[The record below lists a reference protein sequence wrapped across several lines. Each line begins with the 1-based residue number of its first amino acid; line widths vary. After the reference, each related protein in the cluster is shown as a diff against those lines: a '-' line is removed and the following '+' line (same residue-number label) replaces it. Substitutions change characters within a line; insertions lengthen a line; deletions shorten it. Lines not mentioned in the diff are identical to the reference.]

1 MSARSI
7 GTIEA
12 RQLRRSRSDRTLA
25 GVCGGL
31 AAYFEIHPAVFR
43 VAFVV
48 LTLLG
53 GAGVLIYVAAA
64 AVMPAEGREDSF
76 ATATLRDLRDRRWPL
91 AGLGLVVVCAALVL
105 SRLALWPG
113 GDAWMFLLLVGALI
127 LWIAR
132 RGLAAADAAGAPAL
146 ALEDSLR
153 VRRRRRRLGVVLAS
167 ALALLLGIAAV
178 FTAVFDVHLRDGVD
192 ERVHV
197 VTSMGELRDEYR
209 LGVGTLHLDLRSL
222 QLPPGATYVEARVDV
237 GSLRVVVPE
246 GVALRS
252 RATARLGEI
261 DLLGDFVDGAG
272 VEASLDQTGDRVLVL
287 DAHVGL
293 GGLRIVRALP

>member
-1 MSARSI
+1 VNARS
-7 GTIEA
+7 TDTVEA

-64 AVMPAEGREDSF
+64 AVMPAEGQTDSF
-76 ATATLRDLRDRRWPL
+76 ATATLRGLRDRRWPL
-91 AGLGLVVVCAALVL
+91 VGLALVVVGGALAL

-113 GDAWMFLLLVGALI
+113 GDAWVFLFLAGALI

-132 RGLAAADAAGAPAL
+132 QGLAAEDAPAL
-146 ALEDSLR
+146 APEDARR
-153 VRRRRRRLGVVLAS
+153 VRRRRRRLGLVVAS
-167 ALALLLGIAAV
+167 ALALVLGLVAV
-178 FTAVFDVHLRDGVD
+178 FVAVFDVHLRHGVD

-197 VTSMGELRDEYR
+197 VTTMDDLRDDYR
-209 LGVGTLHLDLRSL
+209 LGVGTLRLDLRSL
-222 QLPPGATYVEARVDV
+222 PLPAGTTRMDARVDV
-237 GSLRVVVPE
+237 GVLRIVVPE
-246 GVALRS
+246 GVALRV

-261 DLLGDFVDGAG
+261 DVLGDSVDGAG
-272 VEASLDQTGDRVLVL
+272 VEAGLDQTGERVLVL

-293 GGLRIVRALP
+293 GGLRVVRALP

>member
-1 MSARSI
+1 VSARST
-7 GTIEA
+7 GTLEA

-31 AAYFEIHPAVFR
+31 AAYFEIHPADFR

-64 AVMPAEGREDSF
+64 AVMPAEGRTDSF
-76 ATATLRDLRDRRWPL
+76 ATAVLRDVRDRRWPL
-91 AGLGLVVVCAALVL
+91 AGLGLLLVGGALAL

-113 GDAWMFLLLVGALI
+113 GDAWVFLLLVGGLI

-132 RGLAAADAAGAPAL
+132 RGLAEEDVPAL
-146 ALEDSLR
+146 AREDSLR
-153 VRRRRRRLGVVLAS
+153 VRRRRRRLGLAAAS
-167 ALALLLGIAAV
+167 ALALLLGLAAV
-178 FTAVFDVHLRDGVD
+178 FTAVFDVHLRHGVD

-197 VTSMGELRDEYR
+197 VASVDELRDEYR
-209 LGVGTLHLDLRSL
+209 LGVGTLRLDLRAL
-222 QLPPGATYVEARVDV
+222 ALPVGTTRVAARVDV
-237 GSLRVVVPE
+237 GVLRVVVPE
-246 GVALRS
+246 GVALRV

-261 DLLGDFVDGAG
+261 DLLGQVVDGPGAEAG
-272 VEASLDQTGDRVLVL
+272 LDQTGDRVLVL

-293 GGLRIVRALP
+293 GGLRIARALP

>member
-1 MSARSI
+1 VNARS
-7 GTIEA
+7 TDTLEA

-53 GAGVLIYVAAA
+53 GAGVLIYLAAA
-64 AVMPAEGREDSF
+64 AVMPAEGQVDSF
-76 ATATLRDLRDRRWPL
+76 ATATLRGVRDRRWPL
-91 AGLGLVVVCAALVL
+91 IGLALVVVGGALAL

-113 GDAWMFLLLVGALI
+113 GDAWVFLLLVGALI

-132 RGLAAADAAGAPAL
+132 QGLAAEDAPAL
-146 ALEDSLR
+146 ALEDARR
-153 VRRRRRRLGVVLAS
+153 VRRRRRRLGLVVAS
-167 ALALLLGIAAV
+167 ALALVLGLVAV
-178 FTAVFDVHLRDGVD
+178 FVAVFDVHLRHGVD

-197 VTSMGELRDEYR
+197 VTAMDELRDDYR
-209 LGVGTLHLDLRSL
+209 LGVGTLRLDLRSL
-222 QLPPGATYVEARVDV
+222 PLPAGTTRMDARVDV
-237 GSLRVVVPE
+237 GVLRIVVPE
-246 GVALRS
+246 GVALRV

-261 DLLGDFVDGAG
+261 DVLGDSVDGAG
-272 VEASLDQTGDRVLVL
+272 VEAGLDQTGERVLVL

-293 GGLRIVRALP
+293 GGLRVVRALP

>member
-1 MSARSI
+1 MNARS
-7 GTIEA
+7 TDTVEA

-64 AVMPAEGREDSF
+64 AVMPAEGQTDSF
-76 ATATLRDLRDRRWPL
+76 ATATLRGLRDRRWPL
-91 AGLGLVVVCAALVL
+91 VGLALVVVGGALAL

-113 GDAWMFLLLVGALI
+113 GDAWVFLLLAGALI

-132 RGLAAADAAGAPAL
+132 RGLAAEDAPAL
-146 ALEDSLR
+146 APEDARR
-153 VRRRRRRLGVVLAS
+153 VRRRRRRLGLVVAS
-167 ALALLLGIAAV
+167 ALALVLGLVAV
-178 FTAVFDVHLRDGVD
+178 FVAVFDVHLRHGVD

-197 VTSMGELRDEYR
+197 VTTMDDLRDDYR
-209 LGVGTLHLDLRSL
+209 LGVGTLRLDLRSL
-222 QLPPGATYVEARVDV
+222 PLPAGTTRVDARIDV
-237 GSLRVVVPE
+237 GVLRIVVPE
-246 GVALRS
+246 GVALRV

-261 DLLGDFVDGAG
+261 DVLGDSVDGAG
-272 VEASLDQTGDRVLVL
+272 VEAGLDQTGERVLVL

-293 GGLRIVRALP
+293 GGLRVVRALP

>member
-1 MSARSI
+1 VNARST
-7 GTIEA
+7 GTLEV
-12 RQLRRSRSDRTLA
+12 RELRRSRSDRTLS

-53 GAGVLIYVAAA
+53 GAGVLIYLAAA
-64 AVMPAEGREDSF
+64 AVMPAEGQVDSF
-76 ATATLRDLRDRRWPL
+76 ATTTLRGVRDRRWPL
-91 AGLGLVVVCAALVL
+91 IGLALVVVGGALAL
-105 SRLALWPG
+105 SRLVLWPG
-113 GDAWMFLLLVGALI
+113 GDAWVFLLLVGALI

-132 RGLAAADAAGAPAL
+132 HGLAAEDAPAL
-146 ALEDSLR
+146 APEDARR
-153 VRRRRRRLGVVLAS
+153 VRRRRRRLGIVVASVLA
-167 ALALLLGIAAV
+167 LVLGLAAV
-178 FTAVFDVHLRDGVD
+178 FVAVFDVHLRHGVD

-197 VTSMGELRDEYR
+197 VTTMDELRDDYR
-209 LGVGTLHLDLRSL
+209 LGAGTLRLDLRSL
-222 QLPPGATYVEARVDV
+222 PLPPGVTRMDARVDV
-237 GSLRVVVPE
+237 GALRIVVPE
-246 GVALRS
+246 GVALRV

-261 DLLGDFVDGAG
+261 DVLGERVDGAG
-272 VEASLDQTGDRVLVL
+272 VEIGLDQTGERVLVL

>member
-1 MSARSI
+1 MSA
-7 GTIEA
+7 TIEA

-53 GAGVLIYVAAA
+53 GAGVLIYLAAA
-64 AVMPAEGREDSF
+64 AVMPAEGRMDSF
-76 ATATLRDLRDRRWPL
+76 ATATLRGVRHRRWPL
-91 AGLGLVVVCAALVL
+91 AGLALVAVGGAMAL

-113 GDAWMFLLLVGALI
+113 GDAWVFLLLAGAVV

-132 RGLAAADAAGAPAL
+132 HGLAAEDESRAPAL
-146 ALEDSLR
+146 APEDSLR
-153 VRRRRRRLGVVLAS
+153 VRRRRRRLGLAVAS
-167 ALALLLGIAAV
+167 GLVLLLGLAAV
-178 FTAVFDVHLRDGVD
+178 FVAVFDVHLRHGVA

-197 VTSMGELRDEYR
+197 VATMEELRDEYR
-209 LGVGTLHLDLRSL
+209 LGVGTLHLDLRSVP
-222 QLPPGATYVEARVDV
+222 LPAGTTRVEARVDV
-237 GSLRVVVPE
+237 GALRVTVPE
-246 GVALRS
+246 GVALRV
-252 RATARLGEI
+252 RATAELGEI
-261 DLLGDFVDGAG
+261 DLLGELVDGPR
-272 VEASLDQTGDRVLVL
+272 VEATLDQTGDRVLVL

-293 GGLRIVRALP
+293 GGLRIARALP

>member
-1 MSARSI
+1 MSARST
-7 GTIEA
+7 GTIQA
-12 RQLRRSRSDRTLA
+12 RQLRRSRSDRTLV

-53 GAGVLIYVAAA
+53 GAGVLIYLVAA
-64 AVMPAEGREDSF
+64 AVMPAEGRVDSF
-76 ATATLRDLRDRRWPL
+76 ATATLRDVRDRRWPL
-91 AGLGLVVVCAALVL
+91 AGLALVIVGGAIAL

-113 GDAWMFLLLVGALI
+113 GDAWVFLLLVGALI

-132 RGLAAADAAGAPAL
+132 HGTAAEDAAQAAL
-146 ALEDSLR
+146 APDDWLR
-153 VRRRRRRLGVVLAS
+153 VRRRRRRLGVVVAS
-167 ALALLLGIAAV
+167 ALALLLAIAAI
-178 FTAVFDVHLRDGVD
+178 FTAVFDVHLRHGVD

-197 VTSMGELRDEYR
+197 VTTMEELRDEYR
-209 LGVGTLHLDLRSL
+209 LGVGTLRLDLRSL
-222 QLPPGATYVEARVDV
+222 RLPGGVTRVEARVDI
-237 GSLRVVVPE
+237 GSLRVIVPE
-246 GVALRS
+246 GVALRV
-252 RATARLGEI
+252 RATSQLGEI
-261 DLLGDFVDGAG
+261 DVLGDVHDGSS
-272 VEASLDQTGDRVLVL
+272 VEASLDQAGDRVLAL

>member
-1 MSARSI
+1 MNARSTS
-7 GTIEA
+7 TIEA

-53 GAGVLIYVAAA
+53 GAGVLIYLVAA
-64 AVMPAEGREDSF
+64 AVMPAEGRVDSF
-76 ATATLRDLRDRRWPL
+76 ATATLRDVRDRRWPL
-91 AGLGLVVVCAALVL
+91 AGLALVVVGGAIAL

-113 GDAWMFLLLVGALI
+113 GDAWVFLLLVGALI

-132 RGLAAADAAGAPAL
+132 HGPAAEDAAQAAL
-146 ALEDSLR
+146 TPDDSLR
-153 VRRRRRRLGVVLAS
+153 VRRRRRRLGLVVAS
-167 ALALLLGIAAV
+167 ALALLLAVAAI
-178 FTAVFDVHLRDGVD
+178 FTAVFDVHLRHGVD

-197 VTSMGELRDEYR
+197 VTTVEELRDEYR
-209 LGVGTLHLDLRSL
+209 LGVGTLRLDLRSL
-222 QLPPGATYVEARVDV
+222 RLPGGVTRVEARVDI
-237 GSLRVVVPE
+237 GSLRVIVPE
-246 GVALRS
+246 GVALRV
-252 RATARLGEI
+252 RATSRLGEI
-261 DLLGDFVDGAG
+261 DVLGDVHDGSS
-272 VEASLDQTGDRVLVL
+272 VEASLDQAGDRVLAL

>member
-1 MSARSI
+1 MSGRST

-53 GAGVLIYVAAA
+53 GAGILIYVAAA
-64 AVMPAEGREDSF
+64 AVMPAEGRVDSF
-76 ATATLRDLRDRRWPL
+76 ATATLRDVRDRRWPL
-91 AGLGLVVVCAALVL
+91 VGLALVAVVGALAL

-113 GDAWMFLLLVGALI
+113 GDAWVFLVVAGALI
-127 LWIAR
+127 LWIVR
-132 RGLAAADAAGAPAL
+132 RGLAAEDAPGAPAL
-146 ALEDSLR
+146 APEDSLR
-153 VRRRRRRLGVVLAS
+153 VRRRRRGLGLVLAS
-167 ALALLLGIAAV
+167 ALALLLGLAAI
-178 FTAVFDVHLRDGVD
+178 FTAVFDVHLRHGVD

-197 VTSMGELRDEYR
+197 VTSMEELRDDYR
-209 LGVGTLHLDLRSL
+209 LGVGTLQLDLRSL
-222 QLPPGATYVEARVDV
+222 ALPAGTTRVEARVDV
-237 GSLRVVVPE
+237 GSLRVIVPE
-246 GVALRS
+246 GVALRA
-252 RATARLGEI
+252 RATSQLGEI
-261 DLLGDFVDGAG
+261 DLLGDVVDGAG

-287 DAHVGL
+287 DSHVGL
-293 GGLRIVRALP
+293 GSLRIVRALP

>member
-1 MSARSI
+1 MNARST
-7 GTIEA
+7 GTLEA

-53 GAGVLIYVAAA
+53 GAGVLIYLAAA
-64 AVMPAEGREDSF
+64 AVMPAEGQVDSF
-76 ATATLRDLRDRRWPL
+76 ATTTLQGVRDRRWPL
-91 AGLGLVVVCAALVL
+91 IGLALVVVGGALVL

-113 GDAWMFLLLVGALI
+113 GDAWVFLLLVGALI

-132 RGLAAADAAGAPAL
+132 QGIAVEDAPAL
-146 ALEDSLR
+146 AAEDARR
-153 VRRRRRRLGVVLAS
+153 VRRRRRRLGLVVAS
-167 ALALLLGIAAV
+167 ALALVLGLAAV
-178 FTAVFDVHLRDGVD
+178 FVAVFDVHLRHGVD

-197 VTSMGELRDEYR
+197 IATMDELRDDYR
-209 LGVGTLHLDLRSL
+209 LGAGTLRLDLRSL
-222 QLPPGATYVEARVDV
+222 PLPRGATRVDARVDV
-237 GSLRVVVPE
+237 GVLEIVVPE
-246 GVALRS
+246 GIALRV

-261 DLLGDFVDGAG
+261 DLLGERVDGAG
-272 VEASLDQTGDRVLVL
+272 VEAGVDQTGERVLVL

-293 GGLRIVRALP
+293 GGLQIVRALP

>member
-1 MSARSI
+1 VNARS
-7 GTIEA
+7 TDTLEA

-31 AAYFEIHPAVFR
+31 AAYFEIHSAVFR

-53 GAGVLIYVAAA
+53 GAGVLIYLAAA
-64 AVMPAEGREDSF
+64 AVMPAEGQVDSF
-76 ATATLRDLRDRRWPL
+76 ATATLRGVRDRRWPL
-91 AGLGLVVVCAALVL
+91 IGLALVVVGSALVL

-113 GDAWMFLLLVGALI
+113 GDAWVFLLLVGALI

-132 RGLAAADAAGAPAL
+132 QGLAAEDAPAL
-146 ALEDSLR
+146 AAEDARR
-153 VRRRRRRLGVVLAS
+153 VRRRRRRLGLVVAS
-167 ALALLLGIAAV
+167 ALALVLGLVAV
-178 FTAVFDVHLRDGVD
+178 FVAVFDVHLRHGVD

-197 VTSMGELRDEYR
+197 VTAMDELRDDYR
-209 LGVGTLHLDLRSL
+209 LGAGTLRLDLRSL
-222 QLPPGATYVEARVDV
+222 PLPAGTTRVDARVDV
-237 GSLRVVVPE
+237 GVLRIVVPE
-246 GVALRS
+246 GVALRV

-261 DLLGDFVDGAG
+261 DLLGERVDGAG
-272 VEASLDQTGDRVLVL
+272 VEVGLDQTGERVLVV

>member
-1 MSARSI
+1 VNARS
-7 GTIEA
+7 TDTLEA

-31 AAYFEIHPAVFR
+31 AAYFEIHSAVFR

-53 GAGVLIYVAAA
+53 GAGVLIYLAAA
-64 AVMPAEGREDSF
+64 AVMPAEGQVDSF
-76 ATATLRDLRDRRWPL
+76 ATATLRGVRDRRWPL
-91 AGLGLVVVCAALVL
+91 IGLALVVVGSALVL

-113 GDAWMFLLLVGALI
+113 GDAWVFLLLVGALI

-132 RGLAAADAAGAPAL
+132 QGLAAEDAPAL
-146 ALEDSLR
+146 AAEDARR
-153 VRRRRRRLGVVLAS
+153 VRRRRRRLGLVVAS
-167 ALALLLGIAAV
+167 ALALVLGLVAV
-178 FTAVFDVHLRDGVD
+178 FVAVFDVHLRHGVD

-197 VTSMGELRDEYR
+197 VTAMDELRDDYR
-209 LGVGTLHLDLRSL
+209 LGAGTLRLDLRSL
-222 QLPPGATYVEARVDV
+222 PLPAGTTRVDARVDV
-237 GSLRVVVPE
+237 GVLRIVVPE
-246 GVALRS
+246 GVALRV

-261 DLLGDFVDGAG
+261 DLLGERVDGAG
-272 VEASLDQTGDRVLVL
+272 VEAGLDQTGERVLVV

>member
-1 MSARSI
+1 MSARPT

-12 RQLRRSRSDRTLA
+12 RQLRRSRSDRTPA

-53 GAGVLIYVAAA
+53 GAGVLIYLAAA
-64 AVMPAEGREDSF
+64 AVMPAEDRMDSF
-76 ATATLRDLRDRRWPL
+76 ATATLRDVRDRRWPL
-91 AGLGLVVVCAALVL
+91 VGLGLVVVGAATAL

-113 GDAWMFLLLVGALI
+113 GDAWVFLLLVGALI

-132 RGLAAADAAGAPAL
+132 HGTAAEDAAGAPAL
-146 ALEDSLR
+146 APEDSLR
-153 VRRRRRRLGVVLAS
+153 VRRRRRRLGLAVAS
-167 ALALLLGIAAV
+167 ALAFLLGLAAI
-178 FTAVFDVHLRDGVD
+178 FTAVFDVHVRHGVD

-197 VTSMGELRDEYR
+197 VASMEELRDDYR
-209 LGVGTLHLDLRSL
+209 LGVGTLRLDLRSL
-222 QLPPGATYVEARVDV
+222 ALPAGTTRVQVRVDV
-237 GSLRVVVPE
+237 GSLRVLVPE
-246 GVALRS
+246 GVALRV

-261 DLLGDFVDGAG
+261 DLLGDLVDGAG
-272 VEASLDQTGDRVLVL
+272 VEASVDQTGDRVLVL

>member
-1 MSARSI
+1 MNSRS
-7 GTIEA
+7 TDTLEA

-53 GAGVLIYVAAA
+53 GAGVLVYVAAA
-64 AVMPAEGREDSF
+64 AVMPAEGRVDSF
-76 ATATLRDLRDRRWPL
+76 ATATLRGMRDRRWPL
-91 AGLGLVVVCAALVL
+91 IGLAVVLVVGALAL

-113 GDAWMFLLLVGALI
+113 GDAWLFLLLAAVPL

-132 RGLAAADAAGAPAL
+132 RGLAGDDAPELAP
-146 ALEDSLR
+146 EDARR
-153 VRRRRRRLGVVLAS
+153 VRRRRRRLGLVLAS
-167 ALALLLGIAAV
+167 ALALVLGVAAAFV
-178 FTAVFDVHLRDGVD
+178 GVFDVHLRHGVAD
-192 ERVHV
+192 RVHV
-197 VTSMGELRDEYR
+197 VTAPDELRDEYR
-209 LGVGTLHLDLRSL
+209 LGVGTLELDLRSL
-222 QLPPGATYVEARVDV
+222 PFPAGTTRVDV
-237 GSLRVVVPE
+237 RVDLGELRVLVPE
-246 GVALRS
+246 GVALRA

-261 DLLGDFVDGAG
+261 DLLGERVDGAG
-272 VEASLDQTGDRVLVL
+272 VELGLDQTGERVLVL

-293 GGLRIVRALP
+293 GGLRVVRGLP

>member
-1 MSARSI
+1 MSAPSAR
-7 GTIEA
+7 TLEA

-64 AVMPAEGREDSF
+64 AVMPAEGRADSF
-76 ATATLRDLRDRRWPL
+76 ATATLRDVRDRRWPL
-91 AGLGLVVVCAALVL
+91 AGLALVVVGGAMVL

-113 GDAWMFLLLVGALI
+113 GDAWVFLLLAGALV

-132 RGLAAADAAGAPAL
+132 HGITAEDAPTLAP
-146 ALEDSLR
+146 EDSLR
-153 VRRRRRRLGVVLAS
+153 VRRRRRRLGVAVALG
-167 ALALLLGIAAV
+167 LALVLGIAAI
-178 FTAVFDVHLRDGVD
+178 FTAVFDVHLRHGVD

-197 VTSMGELRDEYR
+197 VTTMDDLRDDYR
-209 LGVGTLHLDLRSL
+209 LGVGSLHLDLRSL
-222 QLPPGATYVEARVDV
+222 PLPAGTTTVEARVDV
-237 GSLRVVVPE
+237 GTLRITVPE
-246 GVALRS
+246 GVALRV
-252 RATARLGEI
+252 RARAQLGEI
-261 DLLGDFVDGAG
+261 DLLGELVDGVR
-272 VEASLDQTGDRVLVL
+272 VEATLDQTGDRVLVL
-287 DAHVGL
+287 DARVGL
-293 GGLRIVRALP
+293 GGLRIARALP